1 MRSAITKESHDNLV
15 VLSDIRRGR
24 GRALSPYGPV
34 SQGLIPMQDQEIA
47 KVDPLAQLSELLNC
61 LESTVEAL
69 NYKSYTVYDTLTIA
83 IEAARVALSH
93 TQTDEGG
100 TDTLI

>member
-24 GRALSPYGPV
+24 GRASSPYGPV

-83 IEAARVALSH
+83 IEAARVALLH
-93 TQTDEGG
+93 TPIEEDG
-100 TDTLI
+100 TDV

>member
-24 GRALSPYGPV
+24 GRASSPYGPV

-47 KVDPLAQLSELLNC
+47 KVDPQVQLSELLNS

>member
-1 MRSAITKESHDNLV
+1 VRSAITKESHDNLV

-24 GRALSPYGPV
+24 GLASSPYGPV
-34 SQGLIPMQDQEIA
+34 SQDLIPMHDQEIA
-47 KVDPLAQLSELLNC
+47 KVDPQVQLLELLNS

-69 NYKSYTVYDTLTIA
+69 NSKSYTVLGTLTIA

-100 TDTLI
+100 TK